1 LPAGNWF
8 CQLSEFRKLLEKIA
22 SLLTNRERSDT
33 TMTNSIVTLQSV
45 LDRIDILTS
54 AVLSNKKVLNI
65 AEASAYTGLTVSYI
79 YKLTSTQEI
88 PHYKPR
94 GKILY
99 FDRSELDAWLKQ
111 GKISSQEEIQEKSQ
125 AYILGGLNHG

>member
-1 LPAGNWF
+1 
-8 CQLSEFRKLLEKIA
+8 
-22 SLLTNRERSDT
+22 
-33 TMTNSIVTLQSV
+33 MTNSIVTLQSV

-111 GKISSQEEIQEKSQ
+111 GKISSQQEIQEKSQ